1 MSRHINEKGLAIIK
15 EREGFYL
22 EKYFDDNDGWTVGW
36 GHLITGK
43 EPFPCDIITAEQA
56 EWLIRND
63 VSEVEKQVSIAT
75 QNIPLSENAFSA
87 LCSFVYN
94 IGFSKFINS
103 TLLKKL
109 KTGDYQGA
117 ADQFGKWKYDD
128 KVEKKGLVIRR
139 AKERSLFLE
148 T

>member
-1 MSRHINEKGLAIIK
+1 MRQINEKGLAIIK
-15 EREGFYL
+15 EREGL
-22 EKYFDDNDGWTVGW
+22 KLTKYYDDNDGWTVGW

-43 EPFPCDIITAEQA
+43 EPFPCDTITEEQA
-56 EWLIRND
+56 EWLIRSD
-63 VSEVEKQVSIAT
+63 VANAEEQVSVVT
-75 QNIPLSENAFSA
+75 QHIPLTDNEFSA
-87 LCSFVYN
+87 LVSFVYN
-94 IGFSKFINS
+94 IGIVNFKKS

-109 KTGDYQGA
+109 KVGDYQGA
-117 ADQFGKWKYDD
+117 ADEFGRWKYDD

>member
-1 MSRHINEKGLAIIK
+1 MRQINEKGLAIIK
-15 EREGFYL
+15 EREGL
-22 EKYFDDNDGWTVGW
+22 KLKKYYDDNDGWTVGW

-43 EPFPCDIITAEQA
+43 EPFSCDTITEEQA
-56 EWLIRND
+56 EWLIRSD
-63 VSEVEKQVSIAT
+63 VGNAEEQVSIAT

-109 KTGDYQGA
+109 KAGDYRGA
-117 ADQFGKWKYDD
+117 ADQFSRWKYDD